1 MDHGGVRRVL
11 AVAANTFRETVRE
24 RVLYN
29 LLVFAGLMI
38 VSGLV
43 LGELSIH
50 QDTKI
55 VKDLGLATME
65 LFGTAIAL
73 FIGVGLVGKEI
84 ERRSLYP
91 LLAKP
96 LGRIEFLV
104 GKFLGLSFTLL
115 VNVSAMA
122 ATLYLALLLAGFRDP
137 RRVFDLDPSLLQAV
151 LAIYLGLLVV
161 VAAAMLFSTVTSS
174 TLAAVFTFA
183 VVLVGRFA
191 DVIHNMRDVVPGAPA
206 WLLQALYYALPNF
219 ANFDLKARVV
229 HGNAVGVG
237 DLFLIALY
245 ACAYCGVL
253 LGLASAVFRRRD
265 LL

>member
-43 LGELSIH
+43 LGQLSIH

-96 LGRIEFLV
+96 LGRVEFLA

-115 VNVSAMA
+115 VNTCVMGAG
-122 ATLYLALLLAGFRDP
+122 LYLTLFLTALKYTKRSLIPDALLL
-137 RRVFDLDPSLLQAV
+137 QAI

-161 VAAAMLFSTVTSS
+161 VAAALLFSTVTSS

-229 HGNAVGVG
+229 HGNPVGAG
-237 DLFLIALY
+237 DLFLIAVY

-253 LGLASAVFRRRD
+253 LGLATAVFRRRD